1 MRLRA
6 GLSRVHLPGDTNS
19 GPFPLWCGFFTR
31 DRSTTPLK
39 IWPILLL
46 SLLPFAAQAIEIGD
60 PVPSWSLL
68 DQFDQPYAMDSQKT
82 QTILVASSMSAGKI
96 MEKALKDKP
105 KGFLEARR
113 TVFIADIKPMPA
125 YVTRFFAVPKMRKV
139 YSYRVALD
147 REAEIAPGYGGNPA
161 GVQWLQ
167 LKDGKLVERRE
178 FNGPDALREAL
189 ETP

>member
-1 MRLRA
+1 
-6 GLSRVHLPGDTNS
+6 
-19 GPFPLWCGFFTR
+19 
-31 DRSTTPLK
+31 LK

-46 SLLPFAAQAIEIGD
+46 SLLPLAAQAIEIGD

-147 REAEIAPGYGGNPA
+147 REAEITPGYGGNPA